1 MLSCHGARHFSRQNR
16 ESPSRQ
22 ATHRT
27 SFTRLI
33 FTPPTLPL
41 TRNKFFDDFVVYVMY
56 PSCRA
61 PSPPCLHSAKEG
73 KRLRKTKRHPAQPVS
88 LWHAPCCCS
97 MADEL
102 ISCFVLP
109 FFAAGAIDSFD
120 QADRLPRRIPPE
132 AGGGDPPTGVTNL
145 LSGQASRTLPF
156 ILSAISQPAMTS
168 RRHPWAFIGPES
180 LGLWRQ
186 ITARTLQ
193 ATDAQQLVGHPE
205 QQGRP
210 TQSLR
215 RRYLVL
221 R

>member
-1 MLSCHGARHFSRQNR
+1 
-16 ESPSRQ
+16 
-22 ATHRT
+22 
-27 SFTRLI
+27 
-33 FTPPTLPL
+33 
-41 TRNKFFDDFVVYVMY
+41 MY

-73 KRLRKTKRHPAQPVS
+73 KRLRKTRNTGPSQSRCGMLPVVT
-88 LWHAPCCCS
+88 PR
-97 MADEL
+97 ADEL

-109 FFAAGAIDSFD
+109 FFAAGAIDSLD

-145 LSGQASRTLPF
+145 LSGPSLSHASIHLV
-156 ILSAISQPAMTS
+156 SHQPASHYKQTAS
-168 RRHPWAFIGPES
+168 LGVHRGES

-193 ATDAQQLVGHPE
+193 ATDAQLLVGHPE